1 MAKRNFSFVSVI
13 FLISVAILIV
23 SNSPA
28 LGEIIYLKNG
38 SVLKGS
44 IIKEG
49 RTDITIKN
57 ENGEKAIKLSD
68 IQRILYGNNE
78 MEKIFIITN
87 SGKTEKGYMV
97 DQDDDKI
104 TIREDPSSPKE
115 KIISKKEIREISRD
129 EIYPVDLELF
139 AKLSWFMPF
148 DSGGAD
154 LTNSMLYTFGMG
166 FNSMMAMNLRFV
178 LESGFT
184 RSKSASNSGRY
195 LQIIPITL
203 SLTYRFGTENFGI
216 IPKIGAGLAIM
227 EFNTNEEKT
236 LKSKSLEGLAGAG
249 IVYGISRR
257 VDLGLWGEYAVFYD
271 GSDYLQAGLI
281 SFSFSYRL

>member
-1 MAKRNFSFVSVI
+1 MAKRKLTYISVI
-13 FLISVAILIV
+13 LLMSAAILIA
-23 SNSPA
+23 SDGPA
-28 LGEIIYLKNG
+28 PAEIVYLKDG

-49 RTDITIKN
+49 RYDITIKN
-57 ENGEKAIKLSD
+57 ENGQKEIKLSD

-78 MEKIFIITN
+78 MERIFIITN

-115 KIISKKEIREISRD
+115 KTILKKEIREISRD
-129 EIYPVDLELF
+129 EIYPVDFELI
-139 AKLSWFMPF
+139 AKLSWFMPL

-154 LTNSMLYTFGMG
+154 LANSMLYTFGMG

-184 RSKSASNSGRY
+184 RPKSASNSGRY

-203 SLTYRFGTENFGI
+203 SLTYRIGTANFGI
-216 IPKIGAGLAIM
+216 IPKIGAGLAVM
-227 EFNTNEEKT
+227 EFNTNEDKT
-236 LKSKSLEGLAGAG
+236 LKSKAFEGLAGAG

-257 VDLGLWGEYAVFYD
+257 VDLGLWAEYNIFYD